1 MRKRI
6 LAILMTAIMC
16 CLQLA
21 GFVPAE
27 KVEAAYSVTEEDIY
41 YKCPEYLDNK
51 AYDNYMVRCEERIEK
66 GMATIS
72 DAEGLGASILYSL
85 QNGAGIIISELASLA
100 KIGQS
105 TKDKLNKEVVY
116 QLIQAYLS
124 SDTSATDTA
133 SQIGNAYSTI
143 SDAYNVANATDLYNY
158 KESLKSSS
166 LNLSGNQV
174 DKLVDMYTEADTFS
188 KILGYAG
195 DAQKAVKIITAYIE
209 MQDMDLAVLN
219 KLDDAFS
226 SMDSEFASAIQS
238 IMSDR
243 NSDFLTFAKKN
254 YLQDEVIKKMVS
266 VVAKYGSSPVL
277 FVKNVCA
284 SILGKIYKSFCPT
297 ADQIIQAG
305 MCQAYTYLARNKVNQ
320 LRKEFKNGKASQ
332 DKIEQ
337 YKLVYGFYI
346 TTMKTTMDKVAGCVN
361 GSDKSVKQALKSWAG
376 SLSGFTYAT
385 YMERCR
391 SEASADVSAGR
402 LKISGNTVTRKTSD
416 GTTIDENYD
425 STESIKA
432 RLAAIKQ
439 KYPPN
444 QGVTWKGKWGGATQ
458 CFGFARMV
466 FFLLY
471 GKEMPANY
479 YPNACYQYQQ
489 NSGVNKVGQLTGN
502 FTAAQ
507 VQQLFAQAKIGDVI
521 QASITASSGQH
532 TMIFTGLTSKGIT
545 VYDCNAA
552 VNGCAPG
559 GCGIN
564 EWERSYSELAK
575 GTYGYGSSNGGIT
588 IYRADNYASIYG
600 NGDDVF
606 YDDSANFIIE
616 DGVLVKYTGWQPFVE
631 IPDTVTAIGKQAFL
645 NNKTMMYVLIPDSVK
660 SIGESAFK
668 GCTSLLSVSIP
679 DSVETI
685 GNSAFEGCTSL
696 GYAYLPNNA
705 KYTVIESRVFGKC
718 STLKEIELPDNI
730 TQIGALAFN
739 ECHLL
744 EQVSFNEQ
752 ITLIDDGAFRDC
764 ESITDLVLPQYV
776 AELGWESFAGC
787 DGITELEIPKSLKK
801 ASAFGYSGTARFGPF
816 SECDNLSTITFQ
828 KGTKEIAE
836 GLFGNCTGLKE
847 IVIPN
852 SIKKIGRAAFT
863 WCSNLETVEFSANLV
878 DIDEVA
884 FYHCDKLVISNFPDA
899 VTRIGARA
907 FEECNSLKEVILPS
921 NLTELEWQAFASC
934 SQIRKIEI
942 PKFLKKAETWGDG
955 WYPKSGPFSDCNNLK
970 EVVFQEGIT
979 KVADGLFGNCTGLE
993 EIIIPDTVKEIG
1005 EGAFTYCS
1013 NLKKVKLPDGIEKIA
1028 YVAFRKCTILENVE
1042 IPEGLKSIG
1051 AGAFVDCQSITE
1063 ITLPDSI
1070 SEMGDSVFQGC
1081 GKLEKVKLP
1090 LQLRKIEDYMFADC
1104 ISLKEIS
1111 FPQKLELIG
1120 IKAFCNCIMLDDLV
1134 LSQSISEINK
1144 SAFDGC
1150 EGLNKINLPK
1160 DVLYIREAA
1169 FRNCSTL
1176 TQVKMSN
1183 LVNYM
1188 GENVFENC
1196 NLLTDV
1202 ILSAKLKVIP
1212 SQTFQGCSSLESII
1226 LPYQVETIGDDA
1238 FKNCTKLRKITIP
1251 KATTSISDSAFSYPD
1266 KITIYGVAGSYAEQ
1280 YATENDIAFVAQ
1292 EIATEEVTLT
1302 ETELTLGRNT
1312 EYQLTAGL
1320 SPMDSTDEVT
1330 WSSSDENVA
1339 KVDQTGKIQAI
1350 AVGEAVITAKA
1361 GEKTATC
1368 KVTVNVPMTSIR
1380 LNKTSI
1386 ELNSIG
1392 DSYQLQANYS
1402 PSDAE
1407 GTIIW
1412 KSDDEGIAS
1421 VDQTGKVTAVG
1432 KGTTTITASCGNLAD
1447 TCTVVSKGESS
1458 GTEILP
1464 SPSPTPQ
1471 PNNTPAPTQTPKPSN
1486 PPVPTQIPKP
1496 SDSPAPTQIPRPSDL
1511 PTPPQT
1517 AAPSVS
1523 PTPSGRPLP
1532 SSKPTSVPSQ
1542 TTEPLN
1548 GDETPKPTKAPLNTI
1563 ENKNSVNKVEEK
1575 NSSGT
1580 NEVKKSNTVVVGKV
1594 KLIFAKNIKKG
1605 KIKATWKKLTN
1616 VSGYQIQYAP
1626 NKKFKKA
1633 KRKTVKSTSVTIK
1646 KLKKKKTYFVR
1657 VRAYKLAD
1665 GKKVY
1670 GKWSSVKKVKVKK

>member
-1 MRKRI
+1 MKKRVI
-6 LAILMTAIMC
+6 AILMTAIMC

-27 KVEAAYSVTEEDIY
+27 KVKAAYSVTEEDIY
-41 YKCPEYLDNK
+41 YRCPEYLDNK

-66 GMATIS
+66 GMATIN

-85 QNGAGIIISELASLA
+85 QNGANIIISELASLA
-100 KIGQS
+100 GIGQS

-166 LNLSGNQV
+166 VNLSGNQV

-195 DAQKAVKIITAYIE
+195 DAQKAIKIITAYIE
-209 MQDMDLAVLN
+209 MQDMDLVVLN

-226 SMDSEFASAIQS
+226 SMDSEFSGAIRS

-243 NSDFLTFAKKN
+243 TSDFLTFAKKN

-277 FVKNVCA
+277 FVKNVCTN
-284 SILGKIYKSFCPT
+284 ILGKIYKSFCPT

-320 LRKEFKNGKASQ
+320 LRKEFKNGKASE

-376 SLSGFTYAT
+376 SLSGFTYAA

-444 QGVTWKGKWGGATQ
+444 QGVTWKGDWGGARQ

-466 FFLLY
+466 FYFLY
-471 GKEMPANY
+471 GKNMPANY

-600 NGDDVF
+600 DGDDVF

-616 DGVLVKYTGWQPFVE
+616 NGVLVKYTGWQPFVE
-631 IPDTVTAIGKQAFL
+631 IPDTVTAIGKEAFL

-668 GCTSLLSVSIP
+668 GCTSLLSVSVP
-679 DSVETI
+679 DSVESI
-685 GNSAFEGCTSL
+685 GNSAFEGCTSM

-705 KYTVIESRVFGKC
+705 KYTVIKSSLFRGCGCLAEIDIPSQLLEIKEGAFGNCSSLVSIELPNSIETLGDEYGPVAYGPGGAFQNCTLLQEINIPKNLQFLGAYTFYGCSSLNNICISKNITKTGYYGNFFAKCESLECITFEEGITYLPEGLFHNC
-718 STLKEIELPDNI
+718 ASLKEIDLPYTI
-730 TQIGALAFN
+730 TEIGN
-739 ECHLL
+739 
-744 EQVSFNEQ
+744 
-752 ITLIDDGAFRDC
+752 GAF
-764 ESITDLVLPQYV
+764 S
-776 AELGWESFAGC
+776 GC
-787 DGITELEIPKSLKK
+787 K
-801 ASAFGYSGTARFGPF
+801 
-816 SECDNLSTITFQ
+816 N
-828 KGTKEIAE
+828 
-836 GLFGNCTGLKE
+836 LKE
-847 IVIPN
+847 INLPRGVR
-852 SIKKIGRAAFT
+852 KIGD
-863 WCSNLETVEFSANLV
+863 NYGNVV
-878 DIDEVA
+878 
-884 FYHCDKLVISNFPDA
+884 
-899 VTRIGARA
+899 
-907 FEECNSLKEVILPS
+907 
-921 NLTELEWQAFASC
+921 
-934 SQIRKIEI
+934 
-942 PKFLKKAETWGDG
+942 
-955 WYPKSGPFSDCNNLK
+955 SGVGGC
-970 EVVFQEGIT
+970 
-979 KVADGLFGNCTGLE
+979 
-993 EIIIPDTVKEIG
+993 
-1005 EGAFTYCS
+1005 
-1013 NLKKVKLPDGIEKIA
+1013 
-1028 YVAFRKCTILENVE
+1028 
-1042 IPEGLKSIG
+1042 
-1051 AGAFVDCQSITE
+1051 
-1063 ITLPDSI
+1063 
-1070 SEMGDSVFQGC
+1070 FQG
-1081 GKLEKVKLP
+1081 
-1090 LQLRKIEDYMFADC
+1090 C
-1104 ISLKEIS
+1104 ISLKEIRLPKELMYLGAYS
-1111 FPQKLELIG
+1111 FNGCTNLET
-1120 IKAFCNCIMLDDLV
+1120 V
-1134 LSQSISEINK
+1134 EINK
-1144 SAFDGC
+1144 
-1150 EGLNKINLPK
+1150 KINEVGYYANVFSNCPALKTILFENGITKIPNELFAGCNGLKKIEIPQTVTVVGSGAFKNCILLKEVKIPDSVKEIDANAFADCVNIEEFNFPDTISILGSGVLKGCTKLKKIRLPK
-1160 DVLYIREAA
+1160 
-1169 FRNCSTL
+1169 TL
-1176 TQVKMSN
+1176 TK
-1183 LVNYM
+1183 
-1188 GENVFENC
+1188 
-1196 NLLTDV
+1196 
-1202 ILSAKLKVIP
+1202 IP
-1212 SQTFQGCSSLESII
+1212 NSMFMECSSLENIVTDEQIIEIGAFAYKDCVQLSKIDLKDSNVRGIGEYAFSGCSGLTKVDMGNQIETLGDYTFEGCNNLEEILLSAAIKIIPRGSFQACSKLENII
-1226 LPYQVETIGDDA
+1226 LTNGIQEVEEDA
-1238 FKNCTKLRKITIP
+1238 FKECTNLREIFIPYKTKKIGTLC
-1251 KATTSISDSAFSYPD
+1251 FSYLD
-1266 KITIYGVAGSYAEQ
+1266 ILLIRGVAGSYAEQ

-1330 WSSSDENVA
+1330 WSSSDEKVA

-1350 AVGEAVITAKA
+1350 AAGTAVITAKA

-1368 KVTVNVPMTSIR
+1368 KVTVNIPMTSIY

-1392 DSYQLQANYS
+1392 DSYQLSASYS

-1412 KSDDEGIAS
+1412 KSEDEGIAS

-1432 KGTTTITASCGNLAD
+1432 KGTTTITASCGNVIG
-1447 TCTVVSKGESS
+1447 TCTVVSKGVSNGS
-1458 GTEILP
+1458 EIVP
-1464 SPSPTPQ
+1464 SPSPQ
-1471 PNNTPAPTQTPKPSN
+1471 PSLEPKPDNQPANTPKPSLI
-1486 PPVPTQIPKP
+1486 PQLTTAGTVAQPSRTPMSIDQI
-1496 SDSPAPTQIPRPSDL
+1496 
-1511 PTPPQT
+1511 
-1517 AAPSVS
+1517 
-1523 PTPSGRPLP
+1523 
-1532 SSKPTSVPSQ
+1532 SKDGG
-1542 TTEPLN
+1542 N
-1548 GDETPKPTKAPLNTI
+1548 GAN
-1563 ENKNSVNKVEEK
+1563 
-1575 NSSGT
+1575 
-1580 NEVKKSNTVVVGKV
+1580 NTVALVKINKIKGLVVKNQKKFKV
-1594 KLIFAKNIKKG
+1594 KVI
-1605 KIKATWKKLTN
+1605 WKKLTN
-1616 VSGYQIQYAP
+1616 ISGYQIQYAP

-1633 KRKTVKSTSVTIK
+1633 KSKTVKSTSVTLK

-1657 VRAYKLAD
+1657 VRAYKLVD

-1670 GKWSSVKKVKVKK
+1670 GKWSAVKKVKIKK

>member
-1 MRKRI
+1 MKKRV
-6 LAILMTAIMC
+6 LGILMAVIMC
-16 CLQLA
+16 CLQLT

-27 KVEAAYSVTEEDIY
+27 KAEAAYSVTEEDIY
-41 YKCPEYLDNK
+41 YRCPEYLDNK

-66 GMATIS
+66 GMATIN
-72 DAEGLGASILYSL
+72 DVEGLGASILYSL
-85 QNGAGIIISELASLA
+85 QNGANIIISELASLA
-100 KIGQS
+100 GIGQS

-166 LNLSGNQV
+166 VNLSGNQV

-195 DAQKAVKIITAYIE
+195 DAQKAIKIITAYIE

-226 SMDSEFASAIQS
+226 SMDSEFARAIQS

-284 SILGKIYKSFCPT
+284 NILGKIYKSFCPT

-361 GSDKSVKQALKSWAG
+361 GSNKSVKQALKSWAG
-376 SLSGFTYAT
+376 SLSGFTYAA
-385 YMERCR
+385 YMGRCR

-444 QGVTWKGKWGGATQ
+444 QGVTWKGDWGGARQ

-466 FFLLY
+466 FYFLY
-471 GKEMPANY
+471 GKDMPANY

-502 FTAAQ
+502 FTAAH

-600 NGDDVF
+600 DGDDVF

-616 DGVLVKYTGWQPFVE
+616 NGVLVKYTGWQPFVE
-631 IPDTVTAIGKQAFL
+631 IPDTVTAIGKEAFL

-660 SIGESAFK
+660 SIGESAFE

-679 DSVETI
+679 DSVEIIGNSAFYGCTSMGYAYLPENTKYTVIGNNLFSRCESLKEIEIPEQVTTVCSAAFSESGLEVIQFSDSLTFIDNGAFMNCNKLVSVDIPNSVTSLGSGYYCSGTFQNCVSLENVKLPKRLKHLGEDCFNGCSSLEKILIPKTVESTGYYGAAFGNCPLLKNVILEEGMTKIAPDLFSYCGSIEEINIPDSVTEIGAGAFKYCELLSAVNLSNSITLIDNGAFSYCTSLQNIDIPDSVISLGSGYYCAGTFEGCKKLENVKLPKRLKHLGEHCFKGCVGITQMTI
-685 GNSAFEGCTSL
+685 PKTVVSTGYYAGAFSGCSNMDKIEIEEGMETIPEKLFEYGDGIKEIVLPNSIVDVQDCAFDGCRSLKKIVLPDSIKSFGKYVLYGCTSLEEVKLPNRMERLSHSMFENCTSLKEIDIPDSVKVIDNSAFEGCTVLNEINIPRSL
-696 GYAYLPNNA
+696 
-705 KYTVIESRVFGKC
+705 KT
-718 STLKEIELPDNI
+718 
-730 TQIGALAFN
+730 IGGSAFN
-739 ECHLL
+739 
-744 EQVSFNEQ
+744 
-752 ITLIDDGAFRDC
+752 
-764 ESITDLVLPQYV
+764 
-776 AELGWESFAGC
+776 GC
-787 DGITELEIPKSLKK
+787 ISL
-801 ASAFGYSGTARFGPF
+801 
-816 SECDNLSTITFQ
+816 
-828 KGTKEIAE
+828 
-836 GLFGNCTGLKE
+836 
-847 IVIPN
+847 
-852 SIKKIGRAAFT
+852 
-863 WCSNLETVEFSANLV
+863 
-878 DIDEVA
+878 
-884 FYHCDKLVISNFPDA
+884 DKL
-899 VTRIGARA
+899 R
-907 FEECNSLKEVILPS
+907 
-921 NLTELEWQAFASC
+921 
-934 SQIRKIEI
+934 
-942 PKFLKKAETWGDG
+942 
-955 WYPKSGPFSDCNNLK
+955 
-970 EVVFQEGIT
+970 
-979 KVADGLFGNCTGLE
+979 
-993 EIIIPDTVKEIG
+993 
-1005 EGAFTYCS
+1005 
-1013 NLKKVKLPDGIEKIA
+1013 
-1028 YVAFRKCTILENVE
+1028 
-1042 IPEGLKSIG
+1042 
-1051 AGAFVDCQSITE
+1051 
-1063 ITLPDSI
+1063 LPDST
-1070 SEMGDSVFQGC
+1070 
-1081 GKLEKVKLP
+1081 
-1090 LQLRKIEDYMFADC
+1090 R
-1104 ISLKEIS
+1104 
-1111 FPQKLELIG
+1111 
-1120 IKAFCNCIMLDDLV
+1120 
-1134 LSQSISEINK
+1134 
-1144 SAFDGC
+1144 
-1150 EGLNKINLPK
+1150 
-1160 DVLYIREAA
+1160 
-1169 FRNCSTL
+1169 
-1176 TQVKMSN
+1176 QVRWN
-1183 LVNYM
+1183 A
-1188 GENVFENC
+1188 FENC
-1196 NLLTDV
+1196 E
-1202 ILSAKLKVIP
+1202 ALKDIIFGAGIKNIEA
-1212 SQTFQGCSSLESII
+1212 QTFQGCSSLESII
-1226 LPYQVETIGDDA
+1226 LPYQVETIEDNA

-1266 KITIYGVAGSYAEQ
+1266 KMTIYGVAGSYAEQ

-1330 WSSSDENVA
+1330 WLSSDEKVA

-1350 AVGEAVITAKA
+1350 AAGTAVITAKA

-1368 KVTVNVPMTSIR
+1368 KVTVNIPMTSIY

-1392 DSYQLQANYS
+1392 DSYQLSASYS

-1412 KSDDEGIAS
+1412 KSEDEGIAS

-1432 KGTTTITASCGNLAD
+1432 KGTTTITASCGNVIG
-1447 TCTVVSKGESS
+1447 TCTVVSKGVSNGS
-1458 GTEILP
+1458 EIVP
-1464 SPSPTPQ
+1464 SPSPQ
-1471 PNNTPAPTQTPKPSN
+1471 PSLEPKPDNQPANTPKPSLT
-1486 PPVPTQIPKP
+1486 PQ
-1496 SDSPAPTQIPRPSDL
+1496 L
-1511 PTPPQT
+1511 PTAGTVAQPSRTPMSIDQISKDGENGANT
-1517 AAPSVS
+1517 AALVKIK
-1523 PTPSGRPLP
+1523 GL
-1532 SSKPTSVPSQ
+1532 VV
-1542 TTEPLN
+1542 
-1548 GDETPKPTKAPLNTI
+1548 
-1563 ENKNSVNKVEEK
+1563 KNQKKLKV
-1575 NSSGT
+1575 
-1580 NEVKKSNTVVVGKV
+1580 
-1594 KLIFAKNIKKG
+1594 
-1605 KIKATWKKLTN
+1605 KATWKKLTN
-1616 VSGYQIQYAP
+1616 VFGYQIQYAP

-1633 KRKTVKSTSVTIK
+1633 KSKTVKSSSVTLK

-1657 VRAYKLAD
+1657 VRAYKLAN

-1670 GKWSSVKKVKVKK
+1670 GKWSSVKKVKIKK